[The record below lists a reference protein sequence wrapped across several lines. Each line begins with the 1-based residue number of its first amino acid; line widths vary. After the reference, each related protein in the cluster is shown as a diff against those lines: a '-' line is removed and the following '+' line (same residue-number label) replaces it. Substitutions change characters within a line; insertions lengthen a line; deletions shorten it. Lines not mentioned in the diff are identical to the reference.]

1 MGGKNAVAGAGRKP
15 NVKVTGDTDFEN
27 VYDIDVPD
35 YMEGMEYAMQM
46 WKSVVPEL
54 LKRKILKITDLHNI
68 EMFCFA
74 YQNLRKSQLEVAT
87 MGVTLTTNQGS
98 VIKNPAL
105 TAVNEA
111 SKQMAQFGSM
121 LGLDPV
127 SRARLTGGKGKP
139 KDNPFAG
146 VLNM

>member
-27 VYDIDVPD
+27 VYNIDVPD
-35 YMEGMEYAMQM
+35 YMESMGYAVQM

-74 YQNLRKSQLEVAT
+74 YQNLRTAQREVAI
-87 MGVTLTTNQGS
+87 MGVTLTTDQGS

-111 SKQMAQFGSM
+111 AKQMAQFGSM

-127 SRARLTGGKGKP
+127 SRARLTGDKGKP
-139 KDNPFAG
+139 KNNPFAG

>member
-1 MGGKNAVAGAGRKP
+1 MGGINAVAGAGRKP
-15 NVKVTGDTDFEN
+15 NVKPDPSNDFEG
-27 VYDIDVPD
+27 VYDIEVPE
-35 YMEGMEYAMQM
+35 YMAGMEYAAMM
-46 WKSVVPEL
+46 WGSIIPKL
-54 LKRKILKITDLHNI
+54 LERKTLKLTDMHNV

-74 YQNLRKSQLEVAT
+74 YQNLRVAQREVAT
-87 MGVTLTTNQGS
+87 MGVTLTTDQGS

-121 LGLDPV
+121 LGLDPA
-127 SRARLTGGKGKP
+127 SRARLMGGNKP
-139 KDNPFAG
+139 KKENAFAG

>member
-1 MGGKNAVAGAGRKP
+1 MGGKNAVVGAGRKP
-15 NVKVTGDTDFEN
+15 NIKIAGDTDFEN

-35 YMEGMEYAMQM
+35 YMQDMEYAMQM
-46 WKSVVPEL
+46 WKSVVPQL

-68 EMFCFA
+68 EIFCFA
-74 YQNLRKSQLEVAT
+74 YQNLRTSQREVAT
-87 MGVTLTTNQGS
+87 KGVTLTTDQGS

-121 LGLDPV
+121 LGLDPI
-127 SRARLTGGKGKP
+127 SRARLTGSKGKP

>member
-1 MGGKNAVAGAGRKP
+1 MGGVNAIAGAGRKP
-15 NVKVTGDTDFEN
+15 RVKVTGDSDFEN
-27 VYDIDVPD
+27 VYDIDVPE
-35 YMEGMEYAMQM
+35 YMSKMEYATSM
-46 WKSVVPEL
+46 WRSIVKEL

-74 YQNLRKSQLEVAT
+74 YNNLREAQLEVVLK
-87 MGVTLTTNQGS
+87 GVTIETAMGR
-98 VIKNPAL
+98 IKNPAI
-105 TAVNEA
+105 TVVNDA

-127 SRARLTGGKGKP
+127 SRARLTGAGNKP
-139 KDNPFAG
+139 KDNQFAK